1 MTSLDEIGIA
11 VISPII
17 VGIGITTAL
26 VTGVTVT
33 LTNGKCF
40 TADLTLFQKSDKKR
54 TKNKHTCRR
63 GE

>member
-17 VGIGITTAL
+17 VGIGITIAL

-40 TADLTLFQKSDKKR
+40 TADLTFF
-54 TKNKHTCRR
+54 
-63 GE
+63 

>member
-11 VISPII
+11 VISPLI

-33 LTNGKCF
+33 LSNGKCL
-40 TADLTLFQKSDKKR
+40 TADLTFF
-54 TKNKHTCRR
+54 
-63 GE
+63 